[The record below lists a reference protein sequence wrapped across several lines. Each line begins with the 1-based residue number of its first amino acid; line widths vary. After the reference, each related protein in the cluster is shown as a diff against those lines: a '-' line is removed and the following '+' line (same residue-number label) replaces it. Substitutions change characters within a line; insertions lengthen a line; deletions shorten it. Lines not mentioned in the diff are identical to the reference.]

1 MHSRPPTRLITP
13 YSGRELFLLANVRA
27 FHASPKNE
35 VSPAFLLGLLKSSSA
50 LGVTKMVSRI
60 SLSLL
65 PVFLVKKMKFVLILA
80 WQMTR
85 WLRRAMRRPGVD
97 DAYSERRTDVLL
109 RLSKLNRWMTAM
121 IALPTVLLVLTFV
134 ASMERTPITGRWR
147 VILLSPTEEETIS
160 NELSGNGWYSA
171 VCDILT
177 SQSEDQKTPPVLMPR
192 TDWRW
197 NWVDQTLRRLE
208 AAVHLI
214 HEGEQQNDSGV
225 LLPPPSRYPLVPRPR
240 ASQLIHSIPPSGPP
254 YSLLIVENPERN
266 AFSYGFGA
274 NGAGGLVL
282 YTGFLDDVLR
292 KYGAPQVSSNPKKS
306 FAFIFRLSVT
316 SPTDEQT
323 SALATLLAHEL
334 AHLVL
339 SHHLETLSSGSI
351 LVPTLSGM
359 VVDFAR
365 VILFPITFLFGPF
378 VGDALADVS
387 KIGMGKVSSKTES
400 CTSRQLELEAD
411 LISVRLMSLAGFS
424 PHRAVEF
431 WESRL
436 DDNEAL
442 DADLQ
447 SASPAKLHDSSSS
460 FWNPHANY
468 DGDLDSHPIG
478 SERVRRLKDEL
489 DRWAQARQNVLGSR
503 SKVERP

>member
-1 MHSRPPTRLITP
+1 VDLGFFPQ
-13 YSGRELFLLANVRA
+13 GR
-27 FHASPKNE
+27 
-35 VSPAFLLGLLKSSSA
+35 
-50 LGVTKMVSRI
+50 
-60 SLSLL
+60 SL
-65 PVFLVKKMKFVLILA
+65 
-80 WQMTR
+80 
-85 WLRRAMRRPGVD
+85 
-97 DAYSERRTDVLL
+97 TD
-109 RLSKLNRWMTAM
+109 
-121 IALPTVLLVLTFV
+121 ID
-134 ASMERTPITGRWR
+134 EHRWR

-160 NELSGNGWYSA
+160 NELSGKGWYSA

-177 SQSEDQKTPPVLMPR
+177 SQSEDQKTPPVVVPP

-197 NWVDQTLRRLE
+197 KWVEQTLRRLE
-208 AAVHLI
+208 AAVQLI
-214 HEGEQQNDSGV
+214 HEGEQYHDIYDGQDDSGV

-240 ASQLIHSIPPSGPP
+240 ASQLIHSIPPSGDYSEPQSTNRHSHNVVLHTSLGPP
-254 YSLLIVENPERN
+254 YSFLIVENPERN

-282 YTGFLDDVLR
+282 YTGFLDEVLR
-292 KYGAPQVSSNPKKS
+292 KHDAFQVSSNPRNPSPS
-306 FAFIFRLSVT
+306 FFASLFGLGRQSSEASSRSVT

-359 VVDFAR
+359 MVDFAR

-387 KIGMGKVSSKTES
+387 KIGMGKVSQKTEA
-400 CTSRQLELEAD
+400 CTSRKLELEAD

-447 SASPAKLHDSSSS
+447 SASPAKLHNSSSS

-468 DGDLDSHPIG
+468 DGDYDSHPIG
-478 SERVRRLKDEL
+478 SERVRRLKQEL
-489 DRWAQARQNVLGSR
+489 DRWAQARQDVLGSR
-503 SKVERP
+503 SQVERP